1 MSGSSRRR
9 NVVRVSSGD
18 VPLIA
23 LPNVTRLKI
32 EGPINTCLAAATQPM
47 TCDAMRCSQARII
60 TRQLVFRRDWKI
72 QVHLQLREKFSA
84 NLTQWPLVPS
94 QEINSYELYSSQWH
108 THIQYFPQR
117 HSWHLRQTAAYLFC
131 LIASDL
137 LWIYHSQH
145 RLEGSGV
152 VRYVFL
158 EDLVCSYLQSTIA
171 AYSVSFVFSVI
182 PLNIRGYCVC
192 CVGSFNTTG
201 ASECKYNGQ
210 KDWVT

>member
-145 RLEGSGV
+145 RLEGSGF
-152 VRYVFL
+152 VRYVFFGRFGL
-158 EDLVCSYLQSTIA
+158 FISAKHHSCI
-171 AYSVSFVFSVI
+171 FSLI
-182 PLNIRGYCVC
+182 CFQCYTFEHQRLLCLLC
-192 CVGSFNTTG
+192 WFF
-201 ASECKYNGQ
+201 
-210 KDWVT
+210 